1 MQEGIIT
8 QTGKR
13 KRGKNV
19 DILPI
24 PPKVTITDAT
34 YLSTLINVDKFF
46 SFSQQVEHVGFF
58 ASLVEVFLKNTS
70 I

>member
-46 SFSQQVEHVGFF
+46 SFSQQVPIV
-58 ASLVEVFLKNTS
+58 